1 MLLKLSL
8 SGIKSKL
15 KDYIV
20 LLVGLVMS
28 SSIFYMFQTLSMNK
42 DFLKN
47 NSMLSAIA
55 FVFLA
60 GSVLLGIITIV
71 YILYAN
77 SFLLSLRQKEYGMYM
92 MLGAKKKKI
101 GKMMFIET
109 LIVGIVS
116 LVIGIIV
123 GIGLSQVVG
132 HLLMQQ
138 LEFSS
143 PDYTPFY
150 IPAMNVT
157 AIFFFILFALAAI
170 VNVFKLARLST
181 LELINGEKQAD
192 HIVIRKNKI
201 MIQSFVA
208 FILLLI
214 GYISMIN
221 ILRFQMLGIFVALV
235 TITGGTFLFFQ
246 TFLPYFVQLLKN
258 NRRISEKKINIF
270 TFSQLSFR
278 VNDLTRVLAMVA
290 MLIALA
296 VGSIAV
302 GIGFKNNSE
311 LMVEKAAAYDVV
323 IHNPTEKEDKVLDK
337 MDFAKKVNYHYKS
350 DGTMQYFI
358 KEELN
363 ENPLFMAENGV
374 LKANEEKFR
383 KVETPLETGTII
395 KVEEQYNDEWASAF
409 AQIREER
416 IEYGQ
421 DLPIKIVSRDEFKQ
435 LSGEEHTVLV
445 GNTTGFFDYLPQLKK
460 LNELEKNRE
469 PKQEYLSSRY
479 ESYST
484 WNIFSSGTVFM
495 GLFLGFAFL
504 AMMASCLMFKV
515 LSGASNDIKRYEML
529 SKIGVRR
536 SLLSRSIYVE
546 MFLIFAFPA
555 VIGIIHVLI
564 GMQMFK
570 GFLLAPYY
578 KIWIPFAI
586 FAVIYA
592 SYYLITVY
600 LYKGIVL
607 EKAKK

>member
-170 VNVFKLARLST
+170 VNVFKLARFST

-529 SKIGVRR
+529 SKIGVRC

>member
-47 NSMLSAIA
+47 NAMISVLA

-60 GSVLLGIITIV
+60 GAVLLGIITIV

-92 MLGAKKKKI
+92 TLGAKKKKI

-109 LIVGIVS
+109 LIVGSVS
-116 LVIGIIV
+116 LILGIIV

-132 HLLMQQ
+132 QLLMKQ
-138 LEFSS
+138 LDFNS
-143 PDYTPFY
+143 PDYTPLY
-150 IPAMNVT
+150 VPAISVT
-157 AIFFFILFALAAI
+157 VIFFLIMFLFAAI

-192 HIVIRKNKI
+192 HIVIRKNKLVLQLFI
-201 MIQSFVA
+201 A

-214 GYISMIN
+214 GYIAMIN
-221 ILRFQMLGIFVALV
+221 IAQFQMLGIFVALV
-235 TITGGTFLFFQ
+235 TITGGTLLFFQ
-246 TFLPYFVQLLKN
+246 TFLPYFVQMLKN

-311 LMVEKAAAYDVV
+311 LMVEEAAAYDVV
-323 IHNPTEKEDKVLDK
+323 IHNPTAKEDKVLAK
-337 MDFAKKVNYHYKS
+337 MEFAKKINYHYKS

-363 ENPLFMAENGV
+363 ENPLFMSENGV

-383 KVETPLETGTII
+383 KVETPLELGTII
-395 KVEEQYNDEWASAF
+395 KVEEQYNNEWASAF
-409 AQIREER
+409 AQIREDR
-416 IEYGQ
+416 IEYG
-421 DLPIKIVSRDEFKQ
+421 
-435 LSGEEHTVLV
+435 
-445 GNTTGFFDYLPQLKK
+445 
-460 LNELEKNRE
+460 
-469 PKQEYLSSRY
+469 
-479 ESYST
+479 
-484 WNIFSSGTVFM
+484 
-495 GLFLGFAFL
+495 
-504 AMMASCLMFKV
+504 
-515 LSGASNDIKRYEML
+515 
-529 SKIGVRR
+529 
-536 SLLSRSIYVE
+536 
-546 MFLIFAFPA
+546 
-555 VIGIIHVLI
+555 
-564 GMQMFK
+564 
-570 GFLLAPYY
+570 
-578 KIWIPFAI
+578 
-586 FAVIYA
+586 
-592 SYYLITVY
+592 
-600 LYKGIVL
+600 
-607 EKAKK
+607 

>member
-1 MLLKLSL
+1 
-8 SGIKSKL
+8 
-15 KDYIV
+15 
-20 LLVGLVMS
+20 
-28 SSIFYMFQTLSMNK
+28 
-42 DFLKN
+42 
-47 NSMLSAIA
+47 
-55 FVFLA
+55 
-60 GSVLLGIITIV
+60 
-71 YILYAN
+71 
-77 SFLLSLRQKEYGMYM
+77 M

-170 VNVFKLARLST
+170 VNVFKLARFST

-460 LNELEKNRE
+460 LNELEKKRE